1 MRRTLPILVS
11 ALVLSAC
18 ASTGADDPITDDD
31 PQPSAG
37 GGTSAD
43 GVLVI
48 QEGSTASG
56 PGISI
61 ADALEYTG
69 AEPVLVNG
77 ALFIDADGGV
87 LLCEAI
93 AESFPPQCGG
103 TRLEVRGLDLS
114 GDRMLEEANGVRW
127 AESVQLL
134 GRIEAGG

>member
-1 MRRTLPILVS
+1 VRRTLPILVI

-18 ASTGADDPITDDD
+18 ASTSADDPITDDD

-48 QEGSTASG
+48 EDGSTASG

-61 ADALEYTG
+61 TDALEFTA

-103 TRLEVRGLDLS
+103 TRLEVRGLDPAGQL
-114 GDRMLEEANGVRW
+114 LEEANGVRW